1 MRLINARTRRLEEFF
16 DPIPPYLILS
26 HTWED
31 DEVTYTDY
39 QNGLFEH
46 KKGFKKIDCVCKA
59 ALELGLAYV
68 WVDTCVIDKSNNTEL
83 TETINCMYRYYQNA
97 ARCYVYLSDVSLQTE
112 DGKGQHVEWESA
124 FRNSRWFKRGWTL
137 QELLA
142 PRIVE
147 FYSRDQVRLGDK
159 ISLEKQIAS
168 VTGIATSALRGRPP
182 SEFDLAERFKWAENR
197 QTTKEEDMVYSLLGL
212 FNVFLP
218 LIYGE
223 TRSNAMRR
231 LKNEIRD
238 KESGTGEIS
247 ESDSM
252 EFHYGKAYD

>member
-1 MRLINARTRRLEEFF
+1 MRFINTRTRRLEEFF
-16 DPIPPYLILS
+16 DPIPPYMILS

-31 DEVTYTDY
+31 EEVTYTNY
-39 QNGLFEH
+39 QNGSFEH
-46 KKGFKKIDCVCKA
+46 KKGFKKIDWVCKA

-68 WVDTCVIDKSNNTEL
+68 WVDTCVIDRSNSTEL
-83 TETINCMYRYYQNA
+83 TETINSMFRYYQNA
-97 ARCYVYLSDVSLQTE
+97 ARCSVYLSDVSVQME
-112 DGKGQHVEWESA
+112 DGKGQHVEWHSA
-124 FRNSRWFKRGWTL
+124 FRNSRWFTRGWTL

-159 ISLEKQIAS
+159 ISLEEQIRSA
-168 VTGIATSALRGRPP
+168 TGIATSALRGRPL
-182 SEFDLAERFKWAENR
+182 SEFDVAERFRWAENR
-197 QTTKEEDMVYSLLGL
+197 QTTKEEDTVYSLLGI
-212 FNVFLP
+212 FDIYLP

-247 ESDSM
+247 ESDPMDS
-252 EFHYGKAYD
+252 HCGKAYD